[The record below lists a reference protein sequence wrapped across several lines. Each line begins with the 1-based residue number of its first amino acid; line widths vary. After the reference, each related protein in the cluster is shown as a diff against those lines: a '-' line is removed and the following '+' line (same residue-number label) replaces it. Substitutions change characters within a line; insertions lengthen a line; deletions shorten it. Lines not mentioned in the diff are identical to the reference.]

1 MLRLTEAE
9 CGVTVT
15 DKFAPILVL
24 YFIVQCMIR
33 EYGSTLYAGITR
45 EKNGGRIKRVH

>member
-15 DKFAPILVL
+15 DKLIYIMPKHNHML
-24 YFIVQCMIR
+24 Y
-33 EYGSTLYAGITR
+33 EGS
-45 EKNGGRIKRVH
+45 VWC